1 MIVLSLLTVQF
12 CFSANFAVCP
22 DEKTICLEE
31 SWLCGVS
38 WTHSK
43 LPISYSEYLDLAIVS
58 HHFATNIL
66 FFLLVHH
73 FFFSE
78 LGLAGN

>member
-12 CFSANFAVCP
+12 CFSANFAVYL

-31 SWLCGVS
+31 SWLCG
-38 WTHSK
+38 THSK
-43 LPISYSEYLDLAIVS
+43 LPISCSEYLDLAIVS
-58 HHFATNIL
+58 HHFAMNIL